1 MQCACNDA
9 TEEKATTIIQIW
21 PNTPTPTEQRIS
33 TVAKHVKFSVLKNVA
48 VKSEWWIN
56 IWERERIFYKDNFWK
71 FIKAVIIWRKNM
83 LKLRIQLNFHWD

>member
-9 TEEKATTIIQIW
+9 TEEKAITIIQIW
-21 PNTPTPTEQRIS
+21 IIQIWTNAPTPTEQRIS

-56 IWERERIFYKDNFWK
+56 IWERERIFYK
-71 FIKAVIIWRKNM
+71 IIFKSL
-83 LKLRIQLNFHWD
+83 LKPLLFEEKIC

>member
-56 IWERERIFYKDNFWK
+56 IWERERIFYK
-71 FIKAVIIWRKNM
+71 IIFKSL
-83 LKLRIQLNFHWD
+83 LKPLLFEEKIC

>member
-21 PNTPTPTEQRIS
+21 IIQIWTNAPTPTEQRIS

-56 IWERERIFYKDNFWK
+56 IWERERIFYK
-71 FIKAVIIWRKNM
+71 IIFKSL
-83 LKLRIQLNFHWD
+83 LKPLLFEEKIC